1 MLDPLG
7 YIAIALLCLMSIF
20 LALKYPP
27 ISKIIIFALIIRL
40 IFLIINNNIFYLPDG
55 DMDSLNFEKRAWD
68 WSQEGF
74 LKVFNHY
81 KGPDTYFL
89 SFLIAIPYSLFGRSI
104 LMAHSF
110 SIFFGIASVFLGW
123 LAAKKL
129 WDDRTAIKIGWMIA
143 IFPSLVSY
151 SVLTMREVYI
161 TFFLLLAFYGIINWV
176 RQRSYNSII
185 LTVVGFVSATFFHGA
200 SIIGLFIFF
209 LILFLDGFK
218 ESLKLLLVKR
228 INFKFLVVISLSSVI
243 LITYVTSNISIPYLG
258 NFQEM
263 GNTETLE
270 NVINFRTKGDA
281 AYPEWTKIN
290 SNIEYFYKLPI
301 RSIYFLFSPFPWDV
315 KKISHLVGLF
325 DSLLYITLAFL
336 IFLNL
341 KAILKDPTLKIIL
354 LILICYF
361 IIFGVGVSNFGT
373 GIRHRSKF
381 LIELILLAGP
391 LIPKLSF
398 SKIKLKRS
406 IKFIF
411 K

>member
-7 YIAIALLCLMSIF
+7 YIAIALLSLFSVF

-27 ISKIIIFALIIRL
+27 ISKIIIFALIIRF
-40 IFLIINNNIFYLPDG
+40 IFLIINNNIFFLPDG
-55 DMDSLNFEKRAWD
+55 DMDSLNFERRAWD
-68 WSQEGF
+68 WSQGGF
-74 LKVFNHY
+74 INVFNHY

-129 WDDRTAIKIGWMIA
+129 WDHRTAIKVGWMIA

-185 LTVVGFVSATFFHGA
+185 LTVFGFVSATFFHGA

-218 ESLKLLLVKR
+218 ESFKLLLVNR

-243 LITYVTSNISIPYLG
+243 LITYVTNNISIPYLG

-263 GNTETLE
+263 GNTEKLE

-281 AYPEWTKIN
+281 AYPEWTRIN
-290 SNIEYFYKLPI
+290 SNVEYLYKLPI

-325 DSLLYITLAFL
+325 DSLLYIALAFL
-336 IFLNL
+336 IFLNR

-391 LIPKLSF
+391 LIPKLNF
-398 SKIKLKRS
+398 SKIKLKKS
-406 IKFIF
+406 MKQIF

>member
-1 MLDPLG
+1 MV
-7 YIAIALLCLMSIF
+7 
-20 LALKYPP
+20 
-27 ISKIIIFALIIRL
+27 
-40 IFLIINNNIFYLPDG
+40 FY
-55 DMDSLNFEKRAWD
+55 
-68 WSQEGF
+68 
-74 LKVFNHY
+74 
-81 KGPDTYFL
+81 
-89 SFLIAIPYSLFGRSI
+89 
-104 LMAHSF
+104 
-110 SIFFGIASVFLGW
+110 
-123 LAAKKL
+123 
-129 WDDRTAIKIGWMIA
+129 
-143 IFPSLVSY
+143 
-151 SVLTMREVYI
+151 
-161 TFFLLLAFYGIINWV
+161 
-176 RQRSYNSII
+176 
-185 LTVVGFVSATFFHGA
+185 SA
-200 SIIGLFIFF
+200 
-209 LILFLDGFK
+209 
-218 ESLKLLLVKR
+218 
-228 INFKFLVVISLSSVI
+228 
-243 LITYVTSNISIPYLG
+243 
-258 NFQEM
+258 
-263 GNTETLE
+263 
-270 NVINFRTKGDA
+270 
-281 AYPEWTKIN
+281 
-290 SNIEYFYKLPI
+290 NIEYFYKLPI